1 MHCSIVTPLRS
12 WVRIGAWH
20 LGQVIS
26 ATPVKL
32 PTGWRRPE
40 RLLGCGWVSEPDRP
54 AGAGQEA
61 PSLPPAYVSGLLAG
75 LSLLAGLA
83 TRCSGSSRRRSRSSP
98 SAPWSSTGS
107 GSSARA
113 RRPSRRPASRSPGS
127 AKLARFVVDFVVWAA
142 PQVPFVA
149 PFLVFVAVTWPL
161 PRESASLRFQ
171 EQASQIILVLLVG
184 YVIEAGAIRWRDRPV
199 NWILS
204 LMTVGILLAGEV
216 YALVDL
222 ATDSP
227 DHADIIAG
235 SMAAGV
241 AAILIAAI
249 QGSTQ
254 RGDGARPDPG
264 PD

>member
-1 MHCSIVTPLRS
+1 LSGPSKPAADKERS
-12 WVRIGAWH
+12 A
-20 LGQVIS
+20 
-26 ATPVKL
+26 A
-32 PTGWRRPE
+32 
-40 RLLGCGWVSEPDRP
+40 
-54 AGAGQEA
+54 
-61 PSLPPAYVSGLLAG
+61 VSGLLAA
-75 LSLLAGLA
+75 LSLLAGLGTA
-83 TRCSGSSRRRSRSSP
+83 LLGILAAPVAILAVGALVVYRLGIFGE
-98 SAPWSSTGS
+98 SAPPFP
-107 GSSARA
+107 AP
-113 RRPSRRPASRSPGS
+113 RPSLAWLGE
-127 AKLARFVVDFVVWAA
+127 LARFAWDFVVWAA

-161 PRESASLRFQ
+161 PRESAETLRFQ
-171 EQASQIILVLLVG
+171 EQASQIILVLLIG

-241 AAILIAAI
+241 VAILVAAI
-249 QGSTQ
+249 QGSG
-254 RGDGARPDPG
+254 RREDEAPPG
-264 PD
+264 PDVA

>member
-1 MHCSIVTPLRS
+1 M
-12 WVRIGAWH
+12 
-20 LGQVIS
+20 
-26 ATPVKL
+26 
-32 PTGWRRPE
+32 
-40 RLLGCGWVSEPDRP
+40 SEPGRP
-54 AGAGQEA
+54 ASGRPRSAV
-61 PSLPPAYVSGLLAG
+61 VSGLLAA

-83 TRCSGSSRRRSRSSP
+83 TALLGILAAPVALVAFAALVVYRLGIFGE
-98 SAPWSSTGS
+98 SAPSFPTP
-107 GSSARA
+107 
-113 RRPSRRPASRSPGS
+113 RPTFAWLGE
-127 AKLARFVVDFVVWAA
+127 LAHFLVEFVTWAA

-161 PRESASLRFQ
+161 PQESQSLRFQ
-171 EQASQIILVLLVG
+171 EQASQIILVLLIG
-184 YVIEAGAIRWRDRPV
+184 YAIEAGAIRWRDRPV

-204 LMTVGILLAGEV
+204 LMTAGILLAGEV

-249 QGSTQ
+249 QGSGRRSAQ
-254 RGDGARPDPG
+254 GS
-264 PD
+264 